1 MQDNKTRMS
10 AKQRKA
16 IIIDAVLALADIDG
30 PDRLS
35 TAAIAKASGLT
46 HAGIFRHFPTK
57 QDIWLAVASEIANR
71 AKNHWSKPLERSLDP
86 KEKIMTL
93 VLSHF
98 ELLNKNPAI
107 LTIMFSYE
115 LQQSNKELREIFTHM
130 MMSFR
135 QHIAEQFILAGYDNE
150 RAFDLSFLIIALLQG
165 IGMRWSVSQRGFD
178 LSKEGIRLLKVQLDL
193 IDFNQMK
200 NK

>member
-1 MQDNKTRMS
+1 MS
-10 AKQRKA
+10 AKERKA
-16 IIIDAVLALADIDG
+16 IIIDAVLTLADIDG

-46 HAGIFRHFPTK
+46 HAGIFKHFSTK
-57 QDIWLAVASEIANR
+57 QDIWLAVANEIANR
-71 AKNHWSKPLERSLDP
+71 AQIYWSRPLRKTLTP
-86 KEKIMTL
+86 KDKIRAL
-93 VLSHF
+93 VEEHFALLS
-98 ELLNKNPAI
+98 KNPAI

-115 LQQSNKELREIFTHM
+115 LQQSNKELRDIFTHM
-130 MMSFR
+130 MMQFR
-135 QHIAEQFILAGYDNE
+135 QYITQQFILVGYDDE
-150 RAFDLSFLIIALLQG
+150 RAFDLSFLIIALVQG
-165 IGMRWSVSQRGFD
+165 VGMRWSVSQRDFD